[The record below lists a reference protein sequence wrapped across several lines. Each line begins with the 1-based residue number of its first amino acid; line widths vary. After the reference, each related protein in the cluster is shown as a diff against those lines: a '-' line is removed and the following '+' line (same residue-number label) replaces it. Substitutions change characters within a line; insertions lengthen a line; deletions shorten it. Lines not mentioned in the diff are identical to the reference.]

1 MDPNATN
8 YDPNATCDDGSCDFA
23 CPDPGDCDNGDCA
36 DGEEVWD
43 GTQCACVAIN
53 VPNPS
58 SCIDDGDCTNGVE
71 MWNPNTCACDNIPQ
85 MLGCMDPNATNYDPN
100 ATCDDGS
107 CDFACPDPGD
117 CDNGDCADGEEVWDG
132 STCSCVAINVP
143 NPASCVDDGDCTNG
157 LEMWNPNTCACDNI
171 PQTLGCMDPNATNYD
186 PNATCD
192 DGSCILF
199 DCPDLMLNVGDS
211 CDDGN
216 PESID
221 DTVDMNCSCAG
232 TVDCGSVTTLLEMPC
247 DDGQDCTT
255 NDVQMELSDGTVCE
269 PCLGEPVDCSMTDQV
284 EWLPCDDNNEF
295 TIEDLVQVLAC
306 DNDIVCIP
314 CEGVAPVTT
323 VFLPTAFMFDGQND
337 RFGPYS
343 DAPVRIIA
351 FRIYDRWGELVF
363 NVENRLS
370 SEPES
375 FWNGRIDGEKVEQ
388 GVYVY
393 TINFETGDS
402 ERFESGTI
410 TVIR

>member
-1 MDPNATN
+1 
-8 YDPNATCDDGSCDFA
+8 
-23 CPDPGDCDNGDCA
+23 
-36 DGEEVWD
+36 
-43 GTQCACVAIN
+43 
-53 VPNPS
+53 
-58 SCIDDGDCTNGVE
+58 
-71 MWNPNTCACDNIPQ
+71 
-85 MLGCMDPNATNYDPN
+85 
-100 ATCDDGS
+100 
-107 CDFACPDPGD
+107 
-117 CDNGDCADGEEVWDG
+117 
-132 STCSCVAINVP
+132 
-143 NPASCVDDGDCTNG
+143 
-157 LEMWNPNTCACDNI
+157 
-171 PQTLGCMDPNATNYD
+171 
-186 PNATCD
+186 
-192 DGSCILF
+192 
-199 DCPDLMLNVGDS
+199 
-211 CDDGN
+211 
-216 PESID
+216 
-221 DTVDMNCSCAG
+221 
-232 TVDCGSVTTLLEMPC
+232 
-247 DDGQDCTT
+247 
-255 NDVQMELSDGTVCE
+255 MELSDGTVCE